1 MWFCGIILA
10 CKIGLKSAYDR
21 IFSGGFGRFFGGILR
36 THDYRVLP
44 SLWFFV
50 WIIYALCKAY
60 RKLASEYHPDKIQS
74 KDLLEA
80 FIIFA
85 NEKLKEI
92 NHAHEMIVKS
102 RKEEKI

>member
-1 MWFCGIILA
+1 MGIV
-10 CKIGLKSAYDR
+10 
-21 IFSGGFGRFFGGILR
+21 GILGVIVGGMLCTR
-36 THDYRVLP
+36 LEKYYKILKCSPTD
-44 SLWFFV
+44 SLDT
-50 WIIYALCKAY
+50 IKKAY

-74 KDLLEA
+74 KDLPEA

-85 NEKLKEI
+85 TEKLKEI